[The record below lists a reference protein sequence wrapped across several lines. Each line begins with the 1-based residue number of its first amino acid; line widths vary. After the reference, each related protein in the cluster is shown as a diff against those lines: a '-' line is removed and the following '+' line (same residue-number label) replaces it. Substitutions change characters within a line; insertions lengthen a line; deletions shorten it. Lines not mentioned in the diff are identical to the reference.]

1 MVKYNHCSYKK
12 RCYDYCCYEPCSY
25 EPCSYTTYTI
35 CVKSSNLIWNTETIP
50 QGVYV
55 SYSHSGYGSIVV
67 SGSTAPQ
74 PLTINYTACV
84 YCYPNLTPT
93 PIVFQSGI
101 NTLTINFQTNTI
113 TWSNGGSSLNQT
125 LNVNIT
131 PTIGVCN
138 TVIYT
143 ISNVIIPPLL

>member
-1 MVKYNHCSYKK
+1 MVKCNQCSYKK

-25 EPCSYTTYTI
+25 KPCSNPTYTI
-35 CVKSSNLIWNTETIP
+35 CVKSSNLIWDNTDTIP
-50 QGVYV
+50 PGVYV
-55 SYSHSGYGSIVV
+55 SYSHSAYGSIVV
-67 SGSTAPQ
+67 SGTDPQ
-74 PLTINYTACV
+74 SLTINYNACV

-125 LNVNIT
+125 INVNIT

-138 TVIYT
+138 TIIYT
-143 ISNVIIPPLL
+143 ISNVITPPVL